1 MLDDV
6 EAANSGSPIV
16 IAEGGSFTFTYT
28 TNILLDAGQSQTNV
42 VTVTGKDDEDT
53 LARDTDDHTITGT
66 NVAPA
71 ITIDK
76 TGPATVAEGG
86 EDVTWN
92 FVITAAAS
100 NASTDPVTVTS
111 VNDDKLGDLTAAA
124 LAANSGNPIVL
135 NPGQSFSFSYNPTG
149 NLVLDAGQSQTNV
162 VTVTGKDD
170 EDTPASDTD
179 DHTITGTD
187 AGPSEL
193 AITIVKTVDANKDG
207 IFGDSEFMLNAD
219 GTATYKY
226 QVTNTSKTAAVDPL
240 TIKTLNDDSGD
251 Q

>member
-1 MLDDV
+1 LLDDV

-124 LAANSGNPIVL
+124 LARRWCCDQLLGC
-135 NPGQSFSFSYNPTG
+135 PGHKQCQP
-149 NLVLDAGQSQTNV
+149 
-162 VTVTGKDD
+162 K
-170 EDTPASDTD
+170 
-179 DHTITGTD
+179 
-187 AGPSEL
+187 
-193 AITIVKTVDANKDG
+193 
-207 IFGDSEFMLNAD
+207 
-219 GTATYKY
+219 
-226 QVTNTSKTAAVDPL
+226 QVTSHRRPDR
-240 TIKTLNDDSGD
+240 
-251 Q
+251 